1 MKRSLALVLCL
12 LTFAALAAGLATLI
26 APPPPVYSVDQL
38 QAALRLQPR
47 AWAGR
52 VLTVR
57 GVVVWVSY
65 SFGPTPQG
73 VSGTGEGACGP
84 LPFFLQ
90 HPTRCPPMMRLTLAQ
105 IPSGSTVHLALA
117 SHPLYFP
124 AAADTDPARFLRTH
138 PTLALPLLLHSAPA
152 PPDPL
157 PPLLRRLRRLPL
169 LPSLLPPPPLPLRAS
184 FSGLYRVRVV
194 LPSPSARRPHP
205 ALELVVLGVS

>member
-12 LTFAALAAGLATLI
+12 LALAALAAGLATLS
-26 APPPPVYSVDQL
+26 APPAPVYNVDQL
-38 QAALRLQPR
+38 QAALRLHPR

-52 VLTVR
+52 VLTIR

-65 SFGPTPQG
+65 RFTSSGPQAL
-73 VSGTGEGACGP
+73 SGGGDIFCAP
-84 LPFFLQ
+84 RPVFLR
-90 HPTRCPPMMRLTLAQ
+90 HPTACPTIMRFGLAQ

-124 AAADTDPARFLRTH
+124 AAAETDPARFLRTY

-157 PPLLRRLRRLPL
+157 PPLLRRLPL
-169 LPSLLPPPPLPLRAS
+169 LRSLLPPPPLSLRATV
-184 FSGLYRVRVV
+184 SGLYRVHVV
-194 LPSPSARRPHP
+194 LPLPSTRRPHP
-205 ALELVVLGVS
+205 GLELVVLGVS